1 MGQLRLAFL
10 AFCLAWQAAAA
21 APRLFIEDN
30 DFLGPGGSDIQSTLP
45 LITDPSIRVL
55 GFTVVTGD
63 GWCDEEAA
71 YLLRFL
77 EVAHRTNL
85 PVLKGAVFPLVNSY
99 TRMRAWEQ
107 AYGTIPWKGAWNPAK
122 QGDLAHSTEPWK
134 VPDNPDGNPTTKPA
148 DGSAVQFLIAQVH
161 KYPHQVTILA
171 AGPMT
176 NLALAIR
183 IDPAFAGLA
192 KELVFMGGMVDGNL
206 SQVTRDADNFTDFNI
221 LFDPEAAHIV
231 LTAPWAHI
239 TSVGKITNETMMT
252 PELTARM
259 AAVRTPVT
267 MYLAKNASRLPLWD
281 EVAAEIAIDPTLVT
295 RKIDALMD
303 VDVDHGMHYG
313 QTHVWPPQT
322 APHQGERVVTVI
334 LGFDIPRFY
343 DRFIKAAQAPVAK

>member
-1 MGQLRLAFL
+1 MAVPATG
-10 AFCLAWQAAAA
+10 A

-30 DFLGPGGSDIQSTLP
+30 DFLGPGGSDIQSTVP

-63 GWCDEEAA
+63 GWCDEETA

-77 EVAHRTNL
+77 EIAKRTNL
-85 PVLKGAVFPLVNSY
+85 PVYKGAVFPLVNSY

-107 AYGTIPWKGAWNPAK
+107 AYGEIPWKGAWNEAK
-122 QGDLAHSTEPWK
+122 PGQLFHPTDPWYI
-134 VPDNPDGNPTTKPA
+134 PDNPDGNPTTHA
-148 DGSAVQFLIAQVH
+148 ANGSAVQFLIEQVH
-161 KYPHQVTILA
+161 HYPHQVTILA

-183 IDPAFAGLA
+183 IDPGFAPLA
-192 KELVFMGGMVDGNL
+192 KELIFMGAMVDGNL

-231 LTAPWAHI
+231 LTAPWSHI

-252 PELTARM
+252 PALAARM
-259 AAVRTPVT
+259 AAVKTPVT
-267 MYLAKNASRLPLWD
+267 LYLAKNASRLPLWD
-281 EVAAEIAIDPTLVT
+281 EVAAEIAIDRTLITKQV
-295 RKIDALMD
+295 DARMD
-303 VDVDHGMHYG
+303 VDIDHGMHYG
-313 QTHVWPPQT
+313 QTHVWPAQT
-322 APHQGERVVTVI
+322 APHQGERMVTIV

-343 DRFIKAAQAPVAK
+343 DRFIRAAQMKVP